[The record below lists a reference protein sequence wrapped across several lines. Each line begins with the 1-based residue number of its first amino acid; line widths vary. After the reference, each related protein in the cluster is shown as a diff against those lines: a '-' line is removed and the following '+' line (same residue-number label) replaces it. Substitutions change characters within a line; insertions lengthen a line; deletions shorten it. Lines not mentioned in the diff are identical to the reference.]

1 MAPDALLYLPGGQA
15 LQDVCPSWS
24 WYVPCKHIWP
34 SLYLPFAVAVHLSLA
49 FKPVVAPILPAGHLL
64 HPLADETPLAPL
76 YLPIGQFKQVDELMA
91 LSVLLYFPAVHNMQL
106 SRLLEL

>member
-1 MAPDALLYLPGGQA
+1 MAAGGHF
-15 LQDVCPSWS
+15 LHDVEFGLFVCPFGQ
-24 WYVPCKHIWP
+24 PEH
-34 SLYLPFAVAVHLSLA
+34 LPLESN
-49 FKPVVAPILPAGHLL
+49 PVVVPILPAGHIL